1 MGDFAATVVPRISAL
16 TPDLPHDV
24 LASAHDATAAMVA
37 FDRES
42 GGLASLPFAAVLLRG
57 ESATSSQTE
66 NLTVRAR
73 KLSLAAVG
81 ARIGGNAE
89 LVARTVKAMRAA
101 IAAASH
107 LDSRRR
113 VTAPLRAVAD
123 LCCSEPAF
131 TAGMVE
137 NLAGISKATA
147 YRTVDALTDAGLLRQ
162 EPSIKVRG
170 QKAWVVPAVV
180 KALEDFAERAG
191 RRTFGS

>member
-1 MGDFAATVVPRISAL
+1 MATSNWPAIG
-16 TPDLPHDV
+16 HE
-24 LASAHDATAAMVA
+24 LA
-37 FDRES
+37 DRES
-42 GGLASLPFAAVLLRG
+42 HRPGPEVVIGRGGRAHRRERGAGGPHREGHARRHCRGLASGF
-57 ESATSSQTE
+57 
-66 NLTVRAR
+66 
-73 KLSLAAVG
+73 
-81 ARIGGNAE
+81 
-89 LVARTVKAMRAA
+89 
-101 IAAASH
+101 
-107 LDSRRR
+107 RRR

-170 QKAWVVPAVV
+170 QKVWVVPAVV
-180 KALEDFAERAG
+180 KALDDFAERAG